1 MTTIR
6 DVARICGVSPMTVT
20 NVLHGRNAK
29 VRPET
34 RERVLQAV
42 RDLNYK
48 PPAYALDDSP
58 FRHRTIGFVIPLLE
72 QQGFARNSYTEGLL
86 SELIVQSCMI
96 DCAVNVIVD
105 SITGTPRLST
115 RFRYDGRCDGFV
127 VVSPEG
133 HDEVVEKLLE
143 RAASVVVVGSRSN
156 IPGAPTVDIDYTA
169 TMLNS
174 IEHLVGLGHRRIG
187 YLDIARR
194 YSASYERLDG
204 YLNGLAESG
213 RRVGQEL
220 IPWVTQW
227 SDADDRVGNTRTD
240 SGSPVVHWGD
250 GARALVEAYERCE
263 PSLRPTAFIGF
274 NDYAALE
281 ACNALTAAGYR
292 CPDHYSIIGCDDT
305 DRAKLHQPRL
315 ASYAMPYRQLVSE
328 CLKLLTK
335 AIQEP
340 GAVQGD
346 VLLQAEFI
354 EGASTAALSSDAAT
368 QANHKPT
375 R

>member
-1 MTTIR
+1 MATIR
-6 DVARICGVSPMTVT
+6 DVARISGVSPMTVT
-20 NVLHGRNAK
+20 NVLHGRDKK
-29 VRPET
+29 VREET

-42 RDLNYK
+42 RTLNYK
-48 PPAYALDDSP
+48 PPAYALEDSP

-86 SELIVQSCMI
+86 SELIIQCCMI
-96 DCAVNVIVD
+96 DCSVNVIVD
-105 SITGTPRLST
+105 SITGTPKLST
-115 RFRYDGRCDGFV
+115 RCRYDGRCDGFI

-156 IPGAPTVDIDYTA
+156 VPSAPTVDIDYTA
-169 TMLNS
+169 TMFNS
-174 IEHLVGLGHRRIG
+174 IEHLVKLGHRRIG

-204 YLNGLAESG
+204 YLKGLAEYG
-213 RRVGQEL
+213 KRVGEEL

-227 SDADDRVGNTRTD
+227 SDADDSAGCKPTD
-240 SGSPVVHWGD
+240 GRPTLVHWGD
-250 GARALVEAYERCE
+250 GAKALVEAYERCE

-292 CPDHYSIIGCDDT
+292 CPEHYSIIGCDNT
-305 DRAKLHQPRL
+305 DRANNHLPRL
-315 ASYAMPYRQLVSE
+315 ATYAMPYHQMVSE
-328 CLKLLTK
+328 SLRLLTM
-335 AIQEP
+335 AIQQP
-340 GAVQGD
+340 GS
-346 VLLQAEFI
+346 VLDDILLKAEFI
-354 EGASTAALSSDAAT
+354 EGDSTSAVS
-368 QANHKPT
+368 
-375 R
+375 